1 MATDVKIPAVFVRG
15 GTSRAVLFHARDL
28 AGFDAGQR
36 DAIIL
41 TAHGSP
47 DPNGRQ
53 VDGLGGGISSLSKAA
68 VIAPSGLQDVDVEF
82 DFAQVDVERP
92 LVDWSGTCGNIS
104 SAVGPFAIDEGLV
117 PAVAPMTEVRVLA
130 VNTGKRFVAH
140 VPVVDGKAVSGGDF
154 VIDGVP
160 GSGARIELEYLDP
173 AGSLGRGVLPTG
185 VAQERLS
192 LASGGHTT
200 VSIVDVAI
208 PTVFVLAAD
217 IGGDVTASA
226 AALDADARL
235 QRLLE
240 EIRCTAAVKLGL
252 CSTLEDAHERQR
264 AMPKIA
270 MVGPPAAYE
279 AGDGRRI
286 EANGIDLLARAIS
299 MERTHRTY
307 PGSVSMATAVAM
319 QVPGTVVFEAAQSG
333 HDGDRQTGEPGP
345 VRIGHPAGVIPVDA
359 KVQADVR
366 TDGADW
372 RVPSVTTYRTARR
385 IMEGHVLVP
394 KNRLDTAAD

>member
-1 MATDVKIPAVFVRG
+1 VATDLKIPAVFVRG

-28 AGFDAGQR
+28 ARFDAHQR
-36 DAIIL
+36 DAVIL
-41 TAHGSP
+41 TALGSP

-68 VIAPSGLQDVDVEF
+68 IIAPSGLANTDIEF

-117 PAVAPMTEVRVLA
+117 DPVEPVTKVRVLA

-140 VPVVDGKAVSGGDF
+140 VPVVGGRAVSEGDF

-160 GSGARIELEYLDP
+160 GSGARIELEYVDP
-173 AGSLGRGVLPTG
+173 ASSLGRGVLPTG
-185 VAQERLS
+185 VAQERLA
-192 LASGGHTT
+192 LASGRHTT

-208 PTVFVLAAD
+208 PTVFVLASD
-217 IGGDVTASA
+217 VGGDATGTA
-226 AALDADARL
+226 AALDADTEL

-240 EIRCTAAVKLGL
+240 EIRCSAAVQLGL
-252 CSTLEDAHERQR
+252 CISLDDAHERQR

-270 MVGPPAAYE
+270 MVAPPAHYE
-279 AGDGRRI
+279 TGDGRHI
-286 EANGIDLLARAIS
+286 EPTDTNLLARAIS

-307 PGSVSMATAVAM
+307 PGSVSMATAVAA
-319 QVPGTVVFEAAQSG
+319 QVPGTVVFEAAQSRSAG
-333 HDGDRQTGEPGP
+333 ASSAASGQ

-359 KVQADVR
+359 DVER
-366 TDGADW
+366 DGADW

-394 KNRLDTAAD
+394 ESRLHGAGLDRNN

>member
-1 MATDVKIPAVFVRG
+1 MTTDLKIPAVFVRG

-28 AGFDAGQR
+28 ARFDAGQR

-41 TAHGSP
+41 TALGSP

-68 VIAPSGLQDVDVEF
+68 VIAPSGLPDTDVEF
-82 DFAQVDVERP
+82 DFAQVDVERA

-117 PAVAPMTEVRVLA
+117 DVVAPVTKVRVLA

-140 VPVVDGKAVSGGDF
+140 VPVVDGRAVSEGDF

-160 GSGARIELEYLDP
+160 GAGARIELEYLDP

-185 VAQERLS
+185 AAQERLA
-192 LASGGHTT
+192 LASGRHTT

-208 PTVFVLAAD
+208 PTVFVRAGD
-217 IGGDVTASA
+217 VGGDVTASA
-226 AALDADARL
+226 AALDADTEL
-235 QRLLE
+235 QRVLE
-240 EIRCTAAVKLGL
+240 EIRCSAAVRLGL
-252 CSTLEDAHERQR
+252 CNSLDDAHERQR

-270 MVGPPAAYE
+270 LVGPRAHYE
-279 AGDGRRI
+279 TGDGRHI
-286 EANGIDLLARAIS
+286 EAGEADLLARAIS

-307 PGSVSMATAVAM
+307 PGSVSMATAVAA
-319 QVPGTVVFEAAQSG
+319 QVPGTVVSEAAQSG
-333 HDGDRQTGEPGP
+333 HDGDRPARTGP

-359 KVQADVR
+359 DVRADVER
-366 TDGADW
+366 DGTDW

-394 KNRLDTAAD
+394 ENRFNALTD

>member
-1 MATDVKIPAVFVRG
+1 VANDLKVPAVFVRG
-15 GTSRAVLFHARDL
+15 GTSRAVLFHALDL
-28 AGFDAGQR
+28 AEFEPNQR

-41 TAHGSP
+41 TALGSP
-47 DPNGRQ
+47 DPNRRQ

-68 VIAPSGLQDVDVEF
+68 VISPSEHSDLDVEF

-117 PAVAPMTEVRVLA
+117 DAVEPITQVRVLA
-130 VNTGKRFVAH
+130 VNTGKRFVAR
-140 VPVVDGKAVSGGDF
+140 VPVREGRTLSDGDF

-160 GSGARIELEYLDP
+160 GSGARIELQYLEP

-185 VAQERLS
+185 DAQERMALV
-192 LASGGHTT
+192 SGRHTT
-200 VSIVDVAI
+200 VSIVDVVI
-208 PTVFVLAAD
+208 PTVFVRA
-217 IGGDVTASA
+217 GDVGADPTATA
-226 AALDADARL
+226 TELDADPKL

-240 EIRCTAAVKLGL
+240 EIRCSAAVHLGL
-252 CSTLEDAHERQR
+252 CSTLDDAHERQR

-270 MVGPPAAYE
+270 MVAPPAHYE
-279 AGDGRRI
+279 TGDGQHVDPTDM
-286 EANGIDLLARAIS
+286 DLLARAIS

-307 PGSVSMATAVAM
+307 PGSVSMATAVAA
-319 QVPGTVVFEAAQSG
+319 QVPGTVVSEAVEVNQNG
-333 HDGDRQTGEPGP
+333 VGT
-345 VRIGHPAGVIPVDA
+345 VRIGHPAGVMTVD
-359 KVQADVR
+359 ADVR
-366 TDGADW
+366 ADGAGW

-394 KNRLDTAAD
+394 QSKVDGARLDAAAH